1 MERKQLTAS
10 AGMVLT
16 DGKNYGRI
24 IYLAEGADE
33 SAWHEIPEEEYL
45 NDEEITAEEA
55 LKIITEGEVND
66 KE

>member
-1 MERKQLTAS
+1 MERKILTAS
-10 AGMVLT
+10 DGMMLT
-16 DGKNYGRI
+16 DGKTYGKI

-33 SAWHEIPEEEYL
+33 NAWHEIPEEEYN
-45 NDEEITAEEA
+45 NDIEITAEEA